1 MDRRRLV
8 FAASSAAGLAGSG
21 VLTPGSV
28 LAQVVRSRSPEYA
41 GAMTV
46 MWRTVQWVLQEVS
59 RLMAAQ
65 DRSNEEWRIDVLAP
79 FAVVTTVRDA
89 ARAIVPPPKY
99 AAGHALWLDALD
111 ELASAGLHLR
121 NGVLANNERSF
132 QLATRAIESATDL
145 IAEVEISLPRRV
157 RRTP

>member
-8 FAASSAAGLAGSG
+8 LAASFTAGLAGSG

-41 GAMTV
+41 GAMSV

-65 DRSNEEWRIDVLAP
+65 NRSDEEWRIDVLAP
-79 FAVVTTVRDA
+79 FAVVTTIRDA
-89 ARAIVPPPKY
+89 SRAIVPPAKY

-111 ELASAGLHLR
+111 ELVSAGLHLR
-121 NGVLANNERSF
+121 TGVLDDNERSF
-132 QLATRAIESATDL
+132 QLATRAIESATNL
-145 IAEVEISLPRRV
+145 IAEVEVTLPRRV
-157 RRTP
+157 QRTL

>member
-8 FAASSAAGLAGSG
+8 LAASSAAGRSGSG
-21 VLTPGSV
+21 VLPRGSV
-28 LAQVVRSRSPEYA
+28 RAQVVRSRSPEYA

-65 DRSNEEWRIDVLAP
+65 DRSDEEWRIDVLAP
-79 FAVVTTVRDA
+79 FAVVTTIRDA
-89 ARAIVPPPKY
+89 ARAIVPPAKY

-111 ELASAGLHLR
+111 ELVSAGLYLR
-121 NGVLANNERSF
+121 NGVLTNTERSF
-132 QLATRAIESATDL
+132 PLATRAIESATDL
-145 IAEVEISLPRRV
+145 IAEVEVALPRRV

>member
-8 FAASSAAGLAGSG
+8 RAAVSAAGLSGSG
-21 VLTPGSV
+21 ALTPGSV
-28 LAQVVRSRSPEYA
+28 RAQAVRSRSPEYA

-65 DRSNEEWRIDVLAP
+65 ERSDEEWRIDVLAP
-79 FAVVTTVRDA
+79 FAAVTSVRDA
-89 ARAIVPPPKY
+89 ARAIVPPAKY
-99 AAGHALWLDALD
+99 TAGHALWLEALD
-111 ELASAGLHLR
+111 ELVSAGLHLR
-121 NGVLANNERSF
+121 NGVLADNERSF

-145 IAEVEISLPRRV
+145 IAEVEVALPRRV
-157 RRTP
+157 RRTL